1 MASAPR
7 REGGADN
14 NCDADSIDLSARWRK
29 ALSPFIQ
36 SSSGSRSMSQFC
48 HWEGDVLV
56 LNVLGRP
63 AAKQTAIGK
72 VIGKQLEIHVAERP
86 VRGRATAHMVRFLA
100 GEFDVPEEAIT
111 VVFGVYKVNKQ
122 LRIKAPKRLPAMI
135 PPCPPQQE
143 SLFD

>member
-1 MASAPR
+1 M
-7 REGGADN
+7 
-14 NCDADSIDLSARWRK
+14 
-29 ALSPFIQ
+29 
-36 SSSGSRSMSQFC
+36 SSFC

-63 AAKQTAIGK
+63 SAERTAIGK

-100 GEFDVPEEAIT
+100 GEFDVEEAAIT
-111 VVFGVYKVNKQ
+111 VVFGVYNVNKQ
-122 LRIKAPKRLPAMI
+122 LRIQAPNRLPAAI
-135 PPCPPQQE
+135 PPPPPQQT